1 MTKLITAFIVIA
13 FLFAGWHLF
22 FYWERVKNEEE
33 NQRKEAAGSAVV
45 PQQLAGM
52 PQELEDSL
60 QAAEKQGGVG
70 LRSWL
75 KFYGNKIQDP
85 RKAWIQ
91 LDYCLAISRDEPAE
105 ARRVF
110 ADVKGRTPA
119 NSPVYPRV
127 KQLEKTYQ

>member
-1 MTKLITAFIVIA
+1 MTKIIAAFILIA
-13 FLFAGWHLF
+13 FLFAGWHLY
-22 FYWERVKNEEE
+22 FYWERVQHEEE
-33 NQRKEAAGSAVV
+33 AQRKDAAASAVV
-45 PQQLAGM
+45 PERLAGM
-52 PQELEDSL
+52 PEGLEESL
-60 QAAEKQGGVG
+60 QVAQKQGGVG
-70 LRSWL
+70 LKRWL

-110 ADVKGRTPA
+110 AEVKERTPA
-119 NSPVYPRV
+119 NSPVYARV